1 MKIMKE
7 VVHTPGE
14 YPSPFSI
21 VPTKDG
27 EYRMILNLKDLYEN
41 IIYHHF
47 KMETFESAL
56 KLVKK
61 DFLLLAPI

>member
-1 MKIMKE
+1 
-7 VVHTPGE
+7 
-14 YPSPFSI
+14 
-21 VPTKDG
+21 
-27 EYRMILNLKDLYEN
+27 MILNLKDLYEN

-61 DFLLLAPI
+61 IFCASADLRHAYYSVHLADGIQIKFRFQKSGKV